1 MKNGTST
8 HAPLHQT
15 VNSFFGGVKQ
25 FAAHAE
31 GEARDL
37 RTSVEKPPLSGT
49 QGYSSLFMKR
59 MKTDVS
65 RLQKDVAT
73 MHSQF
78 TSAVSFEEIIEV
90 CMGMY
95 KQNEMWREE
104 LEEVLEQ
111 EHGLRRVEPPPLLSP
126 ANSHD
131 EKDRGEES
139 ADPDSYYY
147 SQMREETHIDESN
160 GERGETH
167 QYTSDWDVNKV
178 ERVPGER
185 RAAAVSHTPKQS
197 SRTQPGSQSG
207 TRTRHQ
213 PTHGSS
219 RPAPAAHNSN
229 PLLYSPSADLGL
241 SAASLELISR
251 RPAALE
257 LQKPSAPVGESNTGA
272 RMHQR
277 QMGTDAQLSSFSSS
291 VAAPS
296 STSSFAQP
304 TSTYHRAAASGKTPT
319 PSSHYASFS
328 SSSSSMSAYSNAS
341 SSAPKTP
348 TSSYRPSYAM
358 VASPEYTASYQSKTP
373 QHHGNTSGRYTSA
386 TPGSVQR
393 GHHANASMSAMTPVT
408 PITRSFHGAE
418 NGGAGDMDFDDLSPI
433 RPSAG
438 GQLYP
443 SLPTTTPTVDLRY
456 KHLLGNSPAQP
467 AAARGA
473 APPAFSSLYPSS
485 SSYSSSASS
494 SSISST
500 ASAYS
505 KYSSSVGPS
514 STTTFVSSSAPTYS
528 SSSYASS
535 LPALSSTSTAWS
547 STPAAQAP
555 TSSSSSKALPP
566 ASLIPTVTEQEYNG
580 CAGFLR
586 GQISLQQLNEAIEKM
601 GAFCAAN
608 SLPHLSEDQ
617 LRNDL
622 GLGSKC
628 KAAIL
633 FLLQLKRIT
642 SQFHSGASV
651 YVPT

>member
-1 MKNGTST
+1 
-8 HAPLHQT
+8 
-15 VNSFFGGVKQ
+15 
-25 FAAHAE
+25 
-31 GEARDL
+31 
-37 RTSVEKPPLSGT
+37 
-49 QGYSSLFMKR
+49 
-59 MKTDVS
+59 
-65 RLQKDVAT
+65 
-73 MHSQF
+73 
-78 TSAVSFEEIIEV
+78 
-90 CMGMY
+90 
-95 KQNEMWREE
+95 
-104 LEEVLEQ
+104 
-111 EHGLRRVEPPPLLSP
+111 
-126 ANSHD
+126 
-131 EKDRGEES
+131 
-139 ADPDSYYY
+139 
-147 SQMREETHIDESN
+147 
-160 GERGETH
+160 
-167 QYTSDWDVNKV
+167 
-178 ERVPGER
+178 
-185 RAAAVSHTPKQS
+185 
-197 SRTQPGSQSG
+197 
-207 TRTRHQ
+207 
-213 PTHGSS
+213 
-219 RPAPAAHNSN
+219 
-229 PLLYSPSADLGL
+229 
-241 SAASLELISR
+241 
-251 RPAALE
+251 
-257 LQKPSAPVGESNTGA
+257 
-272 RMHQR
+272 
-277 QMGTDAQLSSFSSS
+277 
-291 VAAPS
+291 
-296 STSSFAQP
+296 
-304 TSTYHRAAASGKTPT
+304 
-319 PSSHYASFS
+319 
-328 SSSSSMSAYSNAS
+328 MSAYSNAS

-485 SSYSSSASS
+485 SSYSSSALLE
-494 SSISST
+494 
-500 ASAYS
+500 
-505 KYSSSVGPS
+505 VF
-514 STTTFVSSSAPTYS
+514 FVRRTVIYYHFCFFFCADLLFFLLCFFSPG
-528 SSSYASS
+528 S
-535 LPALSSTSTAWS
+535 LVHIDGL
-547 STPAAQAP
+547 AP